1 MLILIFKIETK
12 ILWIASW
19 DQDWRNPSLLN
30 TVLLVSNIS
39 LVNEELERELLCALA
54 YCN

>member
-19 DQDWRNPSLLN
+19 DQDWINPSLLQ
-30 TVLLVSNIS
+30 
-39 LVNEELERELLCALA
+39 CALA